1 MQHVEFSFNE
11 VLIRQANRLR
21 RIERDYNEEFLGY
34 KQRIQSLNISEDLKL
49 RHIKEGHKILSNI
62 IVAESRQLSTF
73 IAGASKFSDTKFNH
87 SKATDLNIVLEDYIK
102 NIVSQADIR
111 NNSKDS
117 VENVFYDDGDIF
129 IGFIENLQGDRVAI
143 GFIESLSKNILRS
156 CGFKYD
162 IFFRVWHIS
171 LEDFERNKAKLNRF
185 FKYDITDSYKQA
197 KERLQQDNT
206 QVKQILN
213 LLANK
218 KILNAYKKMFKQK
231 HGLAVTINDIKRVK
245 KTEKYANEILKGLKE
260 LESKFPSWKK

>member
-1 MQHVEFSFNE
+1 MQNVEFSFNE

-34 KQRIQSLNISEDLKL
+34 KQRIQSLNIPEDLKL
-49 RHIKEGHKILSNI
+49 RHIKEVHKILSNI

-117 VENVFYDDGDIF
+117 VKNVFYDDGDIF

-162 IFFRVWHIS
+162 IFFR
-171 LEDFERNKAKLNRF
+171 A
-185 FKYDITDSYKQA
+185 
-197 KERLQQDNT
+197 
-206 QVKQILN
+206 
-213 LLANK
+213 
-218 KILNAYKKMFKQK
+218 
-231 HGLAVTINDIKRVK
+231 
-245 KTEKYANEILKGLKE
+245 E
-260 LESKFPSWKK
+260 LFNSFPRRK